1 MNAAGSIL
9 RVFSSAL
16 IVVVAMILPASAGA
30 ATPNRDP
37 SPHSD
42 RADAADS
49 PLDLRS
55 VTFGQRGT
63 QLIWRVTT
71 AGPWDVS
78 QLSPAAGR
86 ALCVKFFYGNL
97 PTERSRICVFSAAV
111 AEGEEPKAGLTY
123 ARLDPFGGVV
133 SNSVVPA
140 QIRRTDS
147 RSFQAIF
154 DPAAANL
161 SQGRYSWQVLTVWSC
176 GPEQACS
183 DLSPDGGNVI
193 AQIKP
198 LAEPPC
204 FGAASRNPRY
214 RCKNPALNLSVLP
227 PPAEAVL
234 APNAPC
240 AIVSQ
245 KIPYTC
251 QFGVRSAIADR
262 TIALVGDSHAAHWR
276 GAIEV
281 VGQARRWRGYSVT
294 RSGCPLSTAQPDLP
308 KARRDACTRWRS
320 AVISWFRQHPQVRT
334 VFVSQLAGLDVRA
347 PRGRSE
353 REHAVQGYLK
363 AWRRLPKTVRQIIV
377 LRDTPVSR
385 DDTSLCV
392 QRAVTARKQAGVT
405 CAFPRSVAV
414 QRDPAAVAA
423 QRRGRDR
430 RVRLVDLT
438 PYMCSSKSC
447 FPVVGGVLVH
457 KDKTHLTPLFAGTLG
472 PFLLQR
478 ISKMFS

>member
-1 MNAAGSIL
+1 VNPAGRIL
-9 RVFSSAL
+9 RLFSSA
-16 IVVVAMILPASAGA
+16 IVVALMMLLPASAGA
-30 ATPNRDP
+30 APPNRDP
-37 SPHSD
+37 TPHSD
-42 RADAADS
+42 RADAVDS

-63 QLIWRVTT
+63 QLVWRVTT
-71 AGPWDVS
+71 AGEWDVS
-78 QLSPAAGR
+78 QLSSSEGR

-97 PTERSRICVFSAAV
+97 PSERSRICVFSTV
-111 AEGEEPKAGLTY
+111 TEDGEAKAGLTY

-133 SNSVVPA
+133 SNAIVPA
-140 QIRRTDS
+140 QIRRTDE

-154 DPAAANL
+154 DPATANL
-161 SQGRYSWQVLTVWSC
+161 SQGRYSWQVLTEWSC

-214 RCKNPALNLSVLP
+214 RCTNPALSLTVSP

-234 APNAPC
+234 SPNAPC

-251 QFGVRSAIADR
+251 QFGVRAAIADR

-281 VGQARRWRGYSVT
+281 VAQARRWRGYSVT

-308 KARRDACTRWRS
+308 KARRDDCTRWRS

-347 PRGRSE
+347 PRGTSE

-392 QRAVTARKQAGVT
+392 QRALSAKKRPGVT

-414 QRDPAAVAA
+414 RRDPAAIAA

-438 PYMCSSKSC
+438 PYMCSSRSC

-478 ISKMFS
+478 VNKMFS

>member
-16 IVVVAMILPASAGA
+16 FVVLALVLPASAGA
-30 ATPNRDP
+30 ATPDRDP

-42 RADAADS
+42 RADAVDS

-71 AGPWDVS
+71 AGTWDVA
-78 QLSPAAGR
+78 QLSPSEGR

-97 PTERSRICVFSAAV
+97 PSERSRICVFSV
-111 AEGEEPKAGLTY
+111 ATADGEVKAGLTY
-123 ARLDPFGGVV
+123 ARLDPFGGVA

-140 QIRRTDS
+140 QIRRTDA

-154 DPAAANL
+154 DPATVNL

-176 GPEQACS
+176 GPEQSCT

-214 RCKNPALNLSVLP
+214 RCRNPDLNLSVLP

-234 APNAPC
+234 SPNAPC

-245 KIPYTC
+245 KVPYTC
-251 QFGVRSAIADR
+251 QFGVRAAIADR

-281 VGQARRWRGYSVT
+281 VAQARRWRGYSVT
-294 RSGCPLSTAQPDLP
+294 RSGCPLSVAQPDLP
-308 KARRDACTRWRS
+308 QARRDSCTRWRS

-347 PRGRSE
+347 PRGKSE
-353 REHAVQGYLK
+353 FEHAVQGYLR

-392 QRAVTARKQAGVT
+392 QRAVSARKQAGVA

-414 QRDPAAVAA
+414 RRDPAAVAA

-438 PYMCSSKSC
+438 PYMCNRKLC

-478 ISKMFS
+478 VSKMFS